1 MRRVTCCNDLAS
13 QPSSA
18 PCLTRSV
25 SRSRDDRSTDLG
37 GRGGMRLEGKTRR
50 LPGVA
55 EMLSCVRK
63 AAEVEDI
70 KFGGLNSSVLEDL
83 RTDQGSNH

>member
-1 MRRVTCCNDLAS
+1 
-13 QPSSA
+13 
-18 PCLTRSV
+18 
-25 SRSRDDRSTDLG
+25 
-37 GRGGMRLEGKTRR
+37 MRLEGKTRR